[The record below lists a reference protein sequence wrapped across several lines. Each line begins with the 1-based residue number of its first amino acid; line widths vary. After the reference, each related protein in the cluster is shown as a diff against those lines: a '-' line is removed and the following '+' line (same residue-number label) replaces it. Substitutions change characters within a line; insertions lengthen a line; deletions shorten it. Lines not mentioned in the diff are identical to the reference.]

1 MIFCFYNSHNRI
13 SGAGIGGLTLSS
25 ALGCMKVEPKVKIDI
40 YEASSHISEIG
51 AGIGMWKRPW
61 EILKSIGLEDTLLKF
76 LLRPPDDVSRACHI
90 YCLQLPITELT

>member
-1 MIFCFYNSHNRI
+1 M
-13 SGAGIGGLTLSS
+13 SS
-25 ALGCMKVEPKVKIDI
+25 ALGCLKVESKVKIDI

-76 LLRPPDDVSRACHI
+76 LLRPPDDVSRACYLLLVI
-90 YCLQLPITELT
+90 AP

>member
-1 MIFCFYNSHNRI
+1 MNFLPYNLQNRI

-25 ALGCMKVEPKVKIDI
+25 ALGYMKVEPKVKIDI
-40 YEASSHISEIG
+40 YEASPHISEIG

-76 LLRPPDDVSRACHI
+76 LLHPPDDVSRACHM
-90 YCLQLPITELT
+90 YSLQLPLTE